1 MTHMGTDD
9 TEAKINHFVAF
20 RKQYLKIGELLET
33 NQTYYQK
40 ILQNQAEIKEM
51 ILKGWGY

>member
-40 ILQNQAEIKEM
+40 ILQNQVEIKEM